1 MARTESFNKEELL
14 KKGVEFIKEKGI
26 ENLNA
31 RDLAKYIGCST
42 QPIFRNYENMQEY
55 KNELKKCMRDDYSN
69 FINKYVDKDNYLFT
83 ISYSYVLYAK
93 TEPNIFKAL
102 FITELAGSRTIEEVL
117 NTDRN
122 KETINSMIYKYNLQ
136 LKQAEDLYR
145 DVRFFTH
152 GLSCQIACNSIKV
165 TEVRFT
171 NKLKNH
177 PVCLTTKGDVSLDM
191 EKVINAMPTDQKVKA
206 EEVLEINEN
215 HPIKDKLLDL
225 YQNNKEELEKYT
237 KILYSEARLIE
248 GLQIDNP
255 TEISNL
261 ICDIISK

>member
-83 ISYSYVLYAK
+83 ISYAYVLYAK

-122 KETINSMIYKYNLQ
+122 KETINSMIDKYNLQ

-145 DVRFFTH
+145 DVRFYTH
-152 GLSCQIACNSIKV
+152 GIACQICSQSIIIEDK
-165 TEVRFT
+165 EIYE
-171 NKLKNH
+171 LIKN
-177 PVCLTTKGDVSLDM
+177 
-191 EKVINAMPTDQKVKA
+191 I
-206 EEVLEINEN
+206 I
-215 HPIKDKLLDL
+215 DKLL
-225 YQNNKEELEKYT
+225 
-237 KILYSEARLIE
+237 
-248 GLQIDNP
+248 
-255 TEISNL
+255 
-261 ICDIISK
+261 

>member
-1 MARTESFNKEELL
+1 MKEGQDSIYYASGESIDKIDNMPQIEQVKDKDYEVLYLTDYIDEFAITALSEYEGKKFSNVKEEKLDL
-14 KKGVEFIKEKGI
+14 DEEAKEKTKK
-26 ENLNA
+26 LNEDNK
-31 RDLAKYIGCST
+31 DLLGL
-42 QPIFRNYENMQEY
+42 M
-55 KNELKKCMRDDYSN
+55 
-69 FINKYVDKDNYLFT
+69 KD
-83 ISYSYVLYAK
+83 
-93 TEPNIFKAL
+93 
-102 FITELAGSRTIEEVL
+102 
-117 NTDRN
+117 
-122 KETINSMIYKYNLQ
+122 
-136 LKQAEDLYR
+136 
-145 DVRFFTH
+145 
-152 GLSCQIACNSIKV
+152 SIKV

-177 PVCLTTKGDVSLDM
+177 PVCLTTKGEVSLDM